1 MATIISVSI
10 ILMSVT
16 IAIRTMK
23 KRKNK
28 CVGCGYCSS
37 LDCMKNKDKSRCS

>member
-10 ILMSVT
+10 ILTSVT
-16 IAIRTMK
+16 VAIRTMK

-28 CVGCGYCSS
+28 CGGCGYCSS
-37 LDCMKNKDKSRCS
+37 LYCMKNKDKSKCG